1 MAPVRLSEIRGQK
14 RAVELLLSALRM
26 GRVHHAW
33 LFAGPDGVGKETTA
47 RAFAQSLLCE
57 TPLEG
62 EACGGCLACQKVE
75 RGAHP
80 DLLVVLPEARAV
92 DRGLLSREELG
103 RTPSRDLRI
112 EQVRDLEGMLALAPV
127 EAKCRVVLL
136 VGADSMN
143 VPAQN
148 AFLKTLEEPPVG
160 THLVLLAETADALL
174 PTIRSRCV
182 RVPFAPLPLDLVAE
196 RVAEAR
202 GVPEQQAR
210 LLAALAG
217 GSLGRAMELTTEALE
232 DRARILE
239 ELEQLDASDFRPLLA
254 LAERI
259 AAGGRDGAEILL
271 DAIALFYRDV
281 AILGEGGSEEMV
293 ANRDLLPLLQRAARR
308 GCPAALFR
316 YREAARAREA
326 IERHAVPRLA
336 VERFLIRCV
345 LEEVAP

>member
-1 MAPVRLSEIRGQK
+1 
-14 RAVELLLSALRM
+14 M

-281 AILGEGGSEEMV
+281 AILAEGGSEEMV